1 MEKRYFAWKDGKQ
14 SLDKNQQ
21 WVELS
26 AKDFLEIC
34 KSNIYK
40 SPDTRRYFARL
51 SGVENSDI
59 YYLFECDYVN
69 YLKSVNES
77 MHRMRKR
84 IEIRKNENK
93 GLNIRMI
100 SLDFSMTDENGDEY
114 NLHDL
119 IGDPD
124 SAFKD
129 KILISM
135 DLERAISMLS
145 EEERQMV
152 NALYLAN
159 KPISEKKLAEKE
171 NIPRTTLQS
180 RKYKALKKI
189 KKYFGSC

>member
-1 MEKRYFAWKDGKQ
+1 MEKRYFAWKDGRQ
-14 SLDKNQQ
+14 DLDKNQQ

-51 SGVENSDI
+51 SGVENGDT

-93 GLNIRMI
+93 GLNNREEKHRLFLI
-100 SLDFSMTDENGDEY
+100 SLVYFRRIQADKNGCKHRQRKQ
-114 NLHDL
+114 HDPVYKNKRIL
-119 IGDPD
+119 RYFRCD
-124 SAFKD
+124 SRHNR
-129 KILISM
+129 S
-135 DLERAISMLS
+135 
-145 EEERQMV
+145 
-152 NALYLAN
+152 YH
-159 KPISEKKLAEKE
+159 
-171 NIPRTTLQS
+171 
-180 RKYKALKKI
+180 
-189 KKYFGSC
+189 

>member
-1 MEKRYFAWKDGKQ
+1 MEKRYFAWKDGRQ
-14 SLDKNQQ
+14 DLDKNQQ

-51 SGVENSDI
+51 SGVENGDT

-84 IEIRKNENK
+84 TEIRKNENK
-93 GLNIRMI
+93 DLNIHTI
-100 SLDFSMTDENGDEY
+100 SLDFSMADENGDEY
-114 NLHDL
+114 NLHDI
-119 IGDPD
+119 IGDSD
-124 SAFKD
+124 SAFRD

-135 DLERAISMLS
+135 DLKRAISMLP
-145 EEERQMV
+145 EEERQIV

-171 NIPRTTLQS
+171 NIPRTTLQN

>member
-1 MEKRYFAWKDGKQ
+1 MEKRYFAWKDGRQ
-14 SLDKNQQ
+14 SLDKKQQ

-51 SGVENSDI
+51 SGVENGDT

-84 IEIRKNENK
+84 IEIRKIGNK
-93 GLNIRMI
+93 GLNIHTI
-100 SLDFSMTDENGDEY
+100 SLDFSMAGENGDEY

-135 DLERAISMLS
+135 DLKRAISMLS
-145 EEERQMV
+145 EEERQIV

-171 NIPRTTLQS
+171 NIPRTTLQN

>member
-1 MEKRYFAWKDGKQ
+1 MKKRYFAWKDGKQ
-14 SLDKNQQ
+14 SLNKNQQ

-51 SGVENSDI
+51 SGVENGDI

-77 MHRMRKR
+77 MRRMRKR
-84 IEIRKNENK
+84 IEIRKNENN

-100 SLDFSMTDENGDEY
+100 SLDYSMTDENGDEY
-114 NLHDL
+114 TLHDL

-124 SAFKD
+124 SVFKD
-129 KILISM
+129 KIVNSM
-135 DLERAISMLS
+135 DLKRAISILPA
-145 EEERQMV
+145 EERKMV
-152 NALYLAN
+152 NDLYLADE
-159 KPISEKKLAEKE
+159 PISEKKLAEKE
-171 NIPRTTLQS
+171 NIPRTTLQ
-180 RKYKALKKI
+180 KI
-189 KKYFGSC
+189 QGFEEN